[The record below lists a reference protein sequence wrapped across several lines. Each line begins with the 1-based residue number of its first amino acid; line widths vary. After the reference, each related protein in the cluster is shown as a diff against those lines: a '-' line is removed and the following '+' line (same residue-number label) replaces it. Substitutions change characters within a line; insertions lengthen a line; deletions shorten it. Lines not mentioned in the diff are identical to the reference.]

1 MYIYSI
7 LYFKSAIIQVCLEQP
22 SSHKQKCFLFLLL
35 MFIQNS
41 ITVCLSAD
49 FQPFGKENHLSS
61 FSLKMFSL
69 SLTEADLKHQ
79 QSL

>member
-1 MYIYSI
+1 
-7 LYFKSAIIQVCLEQP
+7 
-22 SSHKQKCFLFLLL
+22 

-79 QSL
+79 QSLWNQVVNLKKKKQWLRCTGAVNKEKKNEHNTKE